1 MSQIEKNLQHHNL
14 TLPTLA
20 DSKTLFSPAV
30 ISGSLLFIS
39 GQLPMGFGDLSL
51 HQGQL
56 GKNVDDEKGKEI
68 AKICMLNCF
77 AQAKKALGGSLDSLK
92 KCVKITVFVNSTS
105 DFTAQPLI
113 ANGASEVIIH
123 ALGEEAGKHSRS
135 AIGVSQLPL
144 GVAVEVEAIF
154 EI

>member
-1 MSQIEKNLQHHNL
+1 MSQIEKNLNQHNL
-14 TLPTLA
+14 TLPELG

-30 ISGSLLFIS
+30 VSGNLMFIS
-39 GQLPMGFGDLSL
+39 GQLPTGFGDLSL
-51 HQGQL
+51 HSGQL
-56 GKNVDDEKGKEI
+56 GKNVSEEQGKEI

-77 AQAKKALGGSLDSLK
+77 AQAKKALGGSLDKMK

-105 DFTAQPLI
+105 EFTAQPAI
-113 ANGASEVIIH
+113 ANGASEVIIS
-123 ALGEEAGKHSRS
+123 AFGSEVGKHSRS